1 MSGVKVVCLQI
12 QILQTLRKEVQKVAV
27 PLANQ
32 LVDMPKKGAG
42 GREEKKS
49 FWGKFCCR
57 LSKVAAGTRR

>member
-42 GREEKKS
+42 GREEEKFLGKILLPPVKS
-49 FWGKFCCR
+49 RCR
-57 LSKVAAGTRR
+57 H